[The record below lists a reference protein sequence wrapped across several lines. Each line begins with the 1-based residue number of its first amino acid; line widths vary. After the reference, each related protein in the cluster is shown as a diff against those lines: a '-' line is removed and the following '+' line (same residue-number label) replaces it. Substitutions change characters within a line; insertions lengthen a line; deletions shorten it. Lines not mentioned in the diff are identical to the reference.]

1 VPRHDETQRKTNRL
15 LNHHVTARHEAV
27 SKRLEFLTITS
38 LRGTKQSLTTKEI

>member
-38 LRGTKQSLTTKEI
+38 IRTTIQTIH